1 MRFIYFNFN
10 IFLNYSLRMYFR
22 KIRLVNPTKK
32 FFGSTIYV
40 SNHASAFMDPL
51 IASVLR
57 RPILFFMTRS
67 DIFSKWNHPFLS
79 SAHMIPIYRQHD
91 GGNAAENN
99 KASFRKATEI
109 LASKRNLLIFGEGMT
124 DDVFERR
131 LKPLKKGALRI
142 GFTALEATNW
152 KTEIKLV
159 GLGCN
164 YANPNEMRSDLL
176 IAESEPII
184 LNEYREQYEENPSK
198 TINELNRILEQRL
211 AGEITHIELDQDF
224 AFHEQVMKLTRK
236 GMDPHCFDDHIP
248 LVKRWRYSQDLANYI
263 NQFKGEY
270 PQKLTELK
278 LELTSYFQSL
288 NKDGLTESHFFQS
301 KQKTSFFQ
309 FLLFVLTSPLAL
321 VGFIHAY
328 IPYVL
333 VKRFV
338 EKTFKRKVFWC
349 STKMVLTMF
358 AMLFFN
364 LPLLFIVPKLFELN
378 FVLVLAYFL
387 CIGLFSLVWYEWR
400 RGIANWKSIQKAKK
414 CASSTKLWL
423 KREELLHRIELE
435 IEPNKNEINLF

>member
-142 GFTALEATNW
+142 GFTALESSNW

-164 YANPNEMRSDLL
+164 YTNPNVMRSDILM
-176 IAESEPII
+176 AESEPIV
-184 LNEYREQYEENPSK
+184 LNDYREQYEENPTR
-198 TINELNRILEQRL
+198 TINELNRILELRL
-211 AGEITHIELDQDF
+211 SGVITHIELDQDF
-224 AFHEQVMKLTRK
+224 DFHEQVMKITRK
-236 GMDPHCFDDHIP
+236 GMDPHCFDEHVS
-248 LVKRWRYSQDLANYI
+248 LENRWKYSQDLANYI

-270 PQKLTELK
+270 PQEVTHLK
-278 LELTSYFQSL
+278 QEIANYFQL
-288 NKDGLTESHFFQS
+288 LKKEGLTEGHFFQS
-301 KQKTSFFQ
+301 KQKSSFFQ
-309 FLLFVLTSPLAL
+309 VLLFLGLSPIAL
-321 VGFIHAY
+321 LGFFHAY
-328 IPYVL
+328 VPYIL

-358 AMLFFN
+358 AMLLMN
-364 LPLLFIVPKLFELN
+364 LPLLFIAPNLFDLS
-378 FVLVLAYFL
+378 FLVVFSYYLS
-387 CIGLFSLVWYEWR
+387 IGLLSLVWYEWR
-400 RGIANWKSIQKAKK
+400 RALINWKSVRNAKK
-414 CASSTKLWL
+414 CNASDILWN
-423 KREELLHRIELE
+423 KREALVNQIQQVVEL
-435 IEPNKNEINLF
+435 NNN